1 MSENNIQE
9 LIKEIEE
16 IQAKEYQNSISAGYR
31 KVKVKTLHDKLDA
44 LKYEGPRPPR
54 EWNQIF
60 RS

>member
-31 KVKVKTLHDKLDA
+31 KVKVKTLHDKLDT
-44 LKYEGPRPPR
+44 LNYEGPRPPR